1 MVRDIDNYFLSKE
14 EPARSC
20 LLYLRGYIRDFDTH
34 ITEEWKY
41 RMPFYY
47 YKGRML
53 CYLWTDKKTK
63 EPYVGIAD
71 GYKINDPLLIQGDRT
86 RMKILPINP
95 VRDIPVKAL
104 KAILEQAISFQN
116 L

>member
-14 EPARSC
+14 EPAKSC
-20 LLYLRGYIRDFDTH
+20 LLYLRGFIRNFDKN

-63 EPYVGIAD
+63 EPYIGIAD
-71 GYKINDPLLIQGDRT
+71 GYRIDNPLLVMGDRA
-86 RMKILPINP
+86 RMKILPVKP
-95 VRDIPVKAL
+95 DEDIPMADL
-104 KAILEQAISFQN
+104 EAILKEAISFQK
-116 L
+116 

>member
-1 MVRDIDNYFLSKE
+1 MEIPYAFL
-14 EPARSC
+14 
-20 LLYLRGYIRDFDTH
+20 LLH
-34 ITEEWKY
+34 
-41 RMPFYY
+41 
-47 YKGRML
+47 GRML

-71 GYKINDPLLIQGDRT
+71 GYKINDPLIQGDRA